1 MRSNVMKWG
10 ILEGIGELNL
20 GPWGWAA
27 AAVGVVALAPA
38 ARKGVWAAA
47 VKATALGIAAKERLQ
62 EATAG
67 AREGWS
73 ALVEEARAERSAAQE
88 PAAG

>member
-1 MRSNVMKWG
+1 MKWG

-27 AAVGVVALAPA
+27 AAIGVVALAPS
-38 ARKGVWAAA
+38 ARKGMRTAA
-47 VKATALGIAAKERLQ
+47 VKATALGIAAKERVR
-62 EATAG
+62 EATSG

-73 ALVEEARAERSAAQE
+73 TLVEEARAERNAAQE
-88 PAAG
+88 AATG